1 MALMSIH
8 GAKGLEWDAVW
19 ILGVDAWKEGE
30 EAKRLL
36 YMAATRAAKRLR
48 FVSGQ
53 PDNAR
58 TW

>member
-1 MALMSIH
+1 VALSSIH
-8 GAKGLEWDAVW
+8 GAKGLEWDNVW
-19 ILGVDAWKEGE
+19 ILGCDDWKDGE

-36 YMAATRAAKRLR
+36 YVAATRAAKRLR

-53 PDNAR
+53 PEHAR